1 MDEGKITSASDFDS
15 SPMGLAQRWGT
26 EIEAADQELRK
37 FHDEARRIVQR
48 YLDKRDAYGK
58 DESKVNLF
66 WSTMKVLLSMLY
78 ARPPKA
84 DVSRTFLD
92 FEDDVARVAVVNFSV
107 GDLVRGEVAGR
118 HQFNAFEDD
127 RAEVAVVVFFR
138 ADVSPAFREE
148 V

>member
-92 FEDDVARVAVVNFSV
+92 WSWRLSRRPSASWMRTPRATTSTGRTSTGRRPGPGARC
-107 GDLVRGEVAGR
+107 AGS
-118 HQFNAFEDD
+118 AG
-127 RAEVAVVVFFR
+127 A
-138 ADVSPAFREE
+138 ST
-148 V
+148 